1 MSGFEQTSEFQDVLP
16 DSFRKSKCTTSHVLT
31 SALKIQGEEIYP
43 TMTTQDASQSQA
55 YSLTKM
61 QAGLNESSP
70 EPVTTTRTVNWRTQG
85 SPSDHLTLG
94 RNVST
99 PGPDLTTQEFKQA
112 TKENMSNV
120 TFVEYE
126 VLLPG
131 VSGTSVE
138 KNITLDRAARIE
150 LSCRLDNKYSHLKS
164 LQVTWKRGNETI
176 RHMNKTENS
185 WSIQLRILDNSNLGG
200 YSCTL
205 KGEEISAMFHLQ
217 VPKIEGKEKPIVSY
231 EGDTAVMICKSF
243 GYTPIAWTWYMTNG
257 SEQIAINDS
266 LLADKYVINRLSANV
281 THLKIL
287 KLTKED
293 DGVYWCEAAFELG
306 KSKGKLKLR
315 VLSLM
320 VPLKP
325 FLAIVA
331 EVVILVTIVFVYEM
345 YSKKKEK
352 SAEDEKEFDQVE
364 QLKSEESNGLEN
376 SSARH
381 RKT

>member
-1 MSGFEQTSEFQDVLP
+1 CNRFGFSPSEP
-16 DSFRKSKCTTSHVLT
+16 MR
-31 SALKIQGEEIYP
+31 
-43 TMTTQDASQSQA
+43 
-55 YSLTKM
+55 
-61 QAGLNESSP
+61 
-70 EPVTTTRTVNWRTQG
+70 TTRTANWQTQG
-85 SPSDHLTLG
+85 SSSDHLTLG
-94 RNVST
+94 HNVST

-112 TKENMSNV
+112 DKENVSNV
-120 TFVEYE
+120 TFMEYE
-126 VLLPG
+126 VILPG
-131 VSGTSVE
+131 ECVSGTSII
-138 KNITLDRAARIE
+138 KNITLDSASRIE
-150 LSCRLDNKYSHLKS
+150 LSCRLDNEYSNLKS

-176 RHMNKTENS
+176 RHINKTENS
-185 WSIQLRILDNSNLGG
+185 WSIQLMILDSSKMGS

-205 KGEEISAMFHLQ
+205 KDEEEISAVFHLQ
-217 VPKIEGKEKPIVSY
+217 GKLFKILEKPIVSY

-266 LLADKYVINRLSANV
+266 LLADKYVINRISANV

-306 KSKGKLKLR
+306 KSKGKLKLK

-331 EVVILVTIVFVYEM
+331 EVVILVTIVFLYEI

-352 SAEDEKEFDQVE
+352 RAVEFWN
-364 QLKSEESNGLEN
+364 LTSFSYSKSEESNGLEN

-381 RKT
+381 RRI

>member
-1 MSGFEQTSEFQDVLP
+1 MRE
-16 DSFRKSKCTTSHVLT
+16 
-31 SALKIQGEEIYP
+31 
-43 TMTTQDASQSQA
+43 
-55 YSLTKM
+55 
-61 QAGLNESSP
+61 
-70 EPVTTTRTVNWRTQG
+70 EPVTTARTVNWKTSG
-85 SPSDHLTLG
+85 SSSDHLTLEHS
-94 RNVST
+94 VST
-99 PGPDLTTQEFKQA
+99 PGPDLATQVFKQA
-112 TKENMSNV
+112 SKENVSNL

-138 KNITLDRAARIE
+138 KNITLDSATRIE

-164 LQVTWKRGNETI
+164 FQVTWKRGNETI
-176 RHMNKTENS
+176 RHINKTENS
-185 WSIQLRILDNSNLGG
+185 WGIQLRILDNSKLGS

-205 KGEEISAMFHLQ
+205 KGEEEISAVFHLQ
-217 VPKIEGKEKPIVSY
+217 VPKIEGKEKNIVSY
-231 EGDTAVMICKSF
+231 EGDTAVLVCKSS
-243 GYTPIAWTWYMTNG
+243 GYTPIAWTWYMING

-266 LLADKYVINRLSANV
+266 LMADKYVINRIPTNV
-281 THLKIL
+281 THLKIV

-293 DGVYWCEAAFELG
+293 DGAYWCEAAFELG
-306 KSKGKLKLR
+306 KSKGKLKLKI
-315 VLSLM
+315 LSLM

-331 EVVILVTIVFVYEM
+331 EVVILVTIIFLYEI

-352 SAEDEKEFDQVE
+352 HAEEEKEFDQVE

-381 RKT
+381 RKI